1 MKYKRF
7 LTALAAGVL
16 ALGLVATPGYATERP
31 LAGDMSSAP
40 TRAMDCPRVVPSQ
53 HFDSSAAMIEAANDY
68 AKSSPA
74 HIISAAA
81 LFDIVRT
88 KDAGYQIVDVR
99 SAAHYALGHIDGA
112 INIPFTTIADDAS
125 LAQLDASKK
134 IVVVCYTGE
143 TSSMTTMVWGML
155 GYDTRALLFGM
166 SGWVADKAI
175 VGMDIP
181 SGVAAGYPTTVVPTE
196 ARRTYRA
203 PKLGSRYANV
213 TEAVKGQT
221 KAYFAKGLAPVMTA
235 SQVQGVIGSDDP
247 GYQVISVRETADYA
261 TGHIAGAPNL
271 VWSDLANQMT
281 KLDPNKKVVVY
292 CYTGNLGGEYAML
305 LNLMGYEAYNM
316 MSGMSAWNSDPTVGG
331 VSGFNP
337 AAVLNYYTVK

>member
-1 MKYKRF
+1 MKYSRF

-16 ALGLVATPGYATERP
+16 VLGLVATPGFAAER
-31 LAGDMSSAP
+31 SSAKSASP
-40 TRAMDCPRVVPSQ
+40 SHNRAMTECPRAVPTQ
-53 HFDSSAAMIEAANDY
+53 HFDSRAAMIEAANAY

-81 LFDIVRT
+81 LYDVVQA

-181 SGVAAGYPTTVVPTE
+181 TGVAAGYPTTVLPTE
-196 ARRTYRA
+196 ASKTYRA
-203 PKLGSRYANV
+203 PKLDARYASV
-213 TEAVKGQT
+213 AEAVKGQT
-221 KAYFAKGLAPVMTA
+221 EAYFAKGLAPVMTA
-235 SQVQGVIGSDDP
+235 SQVQGVIESADP
-247 GYQVISVRETADYA
+247 DYQVISVRETADYA
-261 TGHIAGAPNL
+261 TGHLAAAPNL
-271 VWSDLANQMT
+271 VWSDLANQMD
-281 KLDPNKKVVVY
+281 KLAPPRRSSS
-292 CYTGNLGGEYAML
+292 TATP
-305 LNLMGYEAYNM
+305 AT
-316 MSGMSAWNSDPTVGG
+316 SAGSTPCCLT
-331 VSGFNP
+331 
-337 AAVLNYYTVK
+337 